1 MRTAALVLGLVTTLI
16 LLGNAYPAY
25 RFGNDPNLRNSQLR
39 SFLATGDSA
48 HLRPVTPDPHIVEAG
63 TIAMATSA
71 LLLGAAVLAKV
82 ALRMSLALF
91 GLALL
96 GAVWTV
102 LVDYYS
108 VFATRYFIALPLIG
122 TCFIMMLAAWRK
134 EKRTDSS
141 VSDR

>member
-1 MRTAALVLGLVTTLI
+1 MRTAALVLGLVTALI
-16 LLGNAYPAY
+16 LLGNGYPAY
-25 RFGNDPNLRNSQLR
+25 RFGNDPNLRDSQWR
-39 SFLATGDSA
+39 SFLATGDSTY
-48 HLRPVTPDPHIVEAG
+48 LRPVISDPYIVQAG
-63 TIAMATSA
+63 TLAMATSA

-108 VFATRYFIALPLIG
+108 VFATRYFISLLPVG
-122 TCFIMMLAAWRK
+122 TCVIMMLVVWRK
-134 EKRTDSS
+134 EKRTDS
-141 VSDR
+141 